1 MNNKLKEKLQGIAS
15 KYGKDPD
22 LSTYVRNGSSLYLD
36 EANRE
41 ITFNHVLDEAAAKK
55 IIDEIIAA
63 MKEFGYHAEA
73 VREAKLSSI
82 VTEYV
87 IKY

>member
-1 MNNKLKEKLQGIAS
+1 MNNKLKEKLQGIAL

-22 LSTYVRNGSSLYLD
+22 LNMYVRNGNALYLD

-41 ITFNHVLDEAAAKK
+41 ITFNHVLDEATAKK
-55 IIDEIIAA
+55 IKDEIIAA

>member
-22 LSTYVRNGSSLYLD
+22 LSTYVRNGNALYLD

-41 ITFNHVLDEAAAKK
+41 ITFNHVLDEATAKK
-55 IIDEIIAA
+55 IKDEIIAA